1 MKDLHAMRIGRG
13 IIVLSI
19 GLSLLWPLAV
29 TASAQ
34 STGTPVTASGQPAL
48 SGSPYVKT
56 HKRHDRL
63 MYGKHY
69 NPEKFSKR

>member
-1 MKDLHAMRIGRG
+1 MKDLDAMRIGRS
-13 IIVLSI
+13 IMVLSI
-19 GLSLLWPLAV
+19 GTSLCLPLATV
-29 TASAQ
+29 ASAQ

>member
-1 MKDLHAMRIGRG
+1 MCIGRSILVLTIG
-13 IIVLSI
+13 I
-19 GLSLLWPLAV
+19 SLCWPLATV
-29 TASAQ
+29 ATAQ